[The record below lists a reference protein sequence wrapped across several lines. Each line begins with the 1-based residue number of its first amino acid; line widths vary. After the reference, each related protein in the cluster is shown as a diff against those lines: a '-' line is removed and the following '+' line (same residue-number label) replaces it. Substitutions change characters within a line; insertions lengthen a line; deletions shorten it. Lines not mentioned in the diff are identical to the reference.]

1 MPVRYAAS
9 AVERPPSDPVTP
21 LKTASP
27 RALAV
32 TLFAWL
38 AMLGAVLGNA
48 GAFLSPSA
56 SPLAASALQ
65 WQRYAGTSN
74 APRASRR
81 DSPRAITQQQHAV
94 KPADWN
100 AGDSGAAAPD
110 AHAWLLLDTGPAP
123 TPALAP
129 GEPPPAPRR
138 RAHLGRAPPAS
149 A

>member
-1 MPVRYAAS
+1 M
-9 AVERPPSDPVTP
+9 ERPSPEPALP
-21 LKTASP
+21 LKAASP

-56 SPLAASALQ
+56 GNLAASALQ
-65 WQRYAGTSN
+65 WQRYAGTAN

-81 DSPRAITQQQHAV
+81 DSPRAIAQQQQQAV
-94 KPADWN
+94 KAAEK
-100 AGDSGAAAPD
+100 AGGSGAVALLT
-110 AHAWLLLDTGPAP
+110 HAWTPLDTGPTAAP
-123 TPALAP
+123 AVSSS
-129 GEPPPAPRR
+129 EPPPAPRR
-138 RAHLGRAPPAS
+138 RAHLSRAPPAS

>member
-1 MPVRYAAS
+1 MPVKAA
-9 AVERPPSDPVTP
+9 
-21 LKTASP
+21 ASP

-56 SPLAASALQ
+56 GNLAASALQ
-65 WQRYAGTSN
+65 WQRYAGTAN

-94 KPADWN
+94 KVADTN
-100 AGDSGAAAPD
+100 AGGSD
-110 AHAWLLLDTGPAP
+110 AVALHTQAWVPLDTGPA
-123 TPALAP
+123 AAP
-129 GEPPPAPRR
+129 MVAAGEPPPAPRR
-138 RAHLGRAPPAS
+138 RAHLSRAPPAS

>member
-1 MPVRYAAS
+1 M
-9 AVERPPSDPVTP
+9 ERPPSDPALP
-21 LKTASP
+21 LKAASP

-48 GAFLSPSA
+48 ATFLSPSA
-56 SPLAASALQ
+56 GNLAASALQ
-65 WQRYAGTSN
+65 WQRYAGTTN

-81 DSPRAITQQQHAV
+81 DSPRAITQQQQNVKAAEWKAGGSDAV
-94 KPADWN
+94 
-100 AGDSGAAAPD
+100 APL
-110 AHAWLLLDTGPAP
+110 AHAWGPLDTGPTAAP
-123 TPALAP
+123 AVASS
-129 GEPPPAPRR
+129 EPPPAPRR